1 MYVPYQCC
9 QKSLEDHYVYQ
20 TGSGLNYYQ
29 GSPYQRGYGLGGLF
43 RSFFRAAAPLFKS
56 GAKAIGKQ
64 VFHSGVNLM
73 NDISQGQDFRGAAK
87 RRFKE
92 AGKVLTDK
100 AADKVKSMIGNGE
113 RRHKKRKLMKKPVI
127 RRVVK
132 KKCTT
137 PDIFS

>member
-20 TGSGLNYYQ
+20 TGNGLNYYQ

-43 RSFFRAAAPLFKS
+43 RSFFRTAAPLLKS
-56 GAKAIGKQ
+56 GVKAIGKQ
-64 VFHSGVNLM
+64 LFHSGVNLM
-73 NDISQGQDFRGAAK
+73 NDISQGQDLKGAAK

-100 AADKVKSMIGNGE
+100 AASKVKNMIGNGK
-113 RRHKKRKLMKKPVI
+113 RNKKRKRSKKTVST
-127 RRVVK
+127 RLVK

>member
-9 QKSLEDHYVYQ
+9 QKSLDEHYIHQ

-43 RSFFRAAAPLFKS
+43 RSFFRAAAPLLKS
-56 GAKAIGKQ
+56 SVKAIGKQ

-100 AADKVKSMIGNGE
+100 AADKVKTMIGSGKRN
-113 RRHKKRKLMKKPVI
+113 KKRKLMKKSVI
-127 RRVVK
+127 RRIVQ
-132 KKCTT
+132 KKCATR
-137 PDIFS
+137 DIFS